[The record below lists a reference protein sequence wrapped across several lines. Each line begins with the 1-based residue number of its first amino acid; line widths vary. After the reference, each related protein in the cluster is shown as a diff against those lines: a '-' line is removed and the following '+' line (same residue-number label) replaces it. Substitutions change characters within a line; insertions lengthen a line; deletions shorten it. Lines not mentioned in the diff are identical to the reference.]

1 MFNPGVWKDDS
12 VPRHKGP
19 SSTTVTATR
28 TTKIRKTTFLCVQHA
43 FFVHFFAF
51 TARVGCEKCLIL
63 RFMKDIN
70 KQRRNFLLFL
80 KLNSALGNLTPGEF
94 AYIWKSKWL
103 GIIAMKIER
112 TWTDIFS
119 EVFAAAVLGLRGRIF
134 ATLGPLDSVVVQ
146 CILWSV
152 YSVTESVPFSKTH
165 TSYWR
170 TP

>member
-12 VPRHKGP
+12 VLRHKGP
-19 SSTTVTATR
+19 STTTETATR
-28 TTKIRKTTFLCVQHA
+28 TTKISKTTILFVHHA

-94 AYIWKSKWL
+94 AYIWKIKSKWL
-103 GIIAMKIER
+103 GIIAMNIER
-112 TWTDIFS
+112 RWIEIFS
-119 EVFAAAVLGLRGRIF
+119 EVFAAAVLGLRERIF
-134 ATLGPLDSVVVQ
+134 ARLGPLDSVVVQ
-146 CILWSV
+146 CIVLQSQ
-152 YSVTESVPFSKTH
+152 SHSARH
-165 TSYWR
+165 TRATDVLLS
-170 TP
+170 

>member
-12 VPRHKGP
+12 VLRHKGP

-28 TTKIRKTTFLCVQHA
+28 MIKIRKTTILCVQHA

-51 TARVGCEKCLIL
+51 TAREGWEKCLISC
-63 RFMKDIN
+63 FMKDIN

-103 GIIAMKIER
+103 GIIAMNIER
-112 TWTDIFS
+112 RWIEIFS
-119 EVFAAAVLGLRGRIF
+119 EVFAAAVLGLRERIF
-134 ATLGPLDSVVVQ
+134 CDVRTFGQ
-146 CILWSV
+146 CGSTMYTMVLQSQCH
-152 YSVTESVPFSKTH
+152 SARH
-165 TSYWR
+165 TRANDVLLS
-170 TP
+170 

>member
-1 MFNPGVWKDDS
+1 MTLYWG
-12 VPRHKGP
+12 
-19 SSTTVTATR
+19 TR
-28 TTKIRKTTFLCVQHA
+28 DPLRRWTTKISKTTILYVHHA

-51 TARVGCEKCLIL
+51 TARVGCEKCLIS

-103 GIIAMKIER
+103 GIIEMKIER
-112 TWTDIFS
+112 TWIDIFS
-119 EVFAAAVLGLRGRIF
+119 EVFFAAVLGLRERIF

-152 YSVTESVPFSKTH
+152 YIVTNSVPLSKTH